1 MIVSFLLFQ
10 LIKDENLLKG
20 KLCLRSYCL
29 SKVDRIL
36 FKKKKKKVDRI
47 IEYEYGW

>member
-1 MIVSFLLFQ
+1 MHVSFLLFQ

-29 SKVDRIL
+29 SKVDRI
-36 FKKKKKKVDRI
+36 